1 MDLYKSVVAYDGT
14 DFQGFQ
20 RQAEGVRTV
29 QSVLENGLTALGWT
43 GSTLKAAGRT
53 DTGVHASGQ
62 VIAYRLVWPHGTDQL
77 TAAFNAQLPA
87 DVAVRATTTAPPD
100 FDPRFSALRRRYR
113 YRMLFDAAPDPL
125 RERFAWRVWPAPDL
139 EAMRGGAGL
148 LLGRHDFAALGRAP
162 IPGGHTV
169 RTVFRA
175 EWETEP
181 TQAAFILEADAF
193 LHRMVRRV
201 VALLFEI
208 GRGRGGPERL
218 KDALAAP
225 ERPVQGRIA
234 PARGL
239 CLEAVTYADDDS
251 WS

>member
-29 QSVLENGLTALGWT
+29 QSVLEHGLAALGWP
-43 GSTLKAAGRT
+43 GPTLRAAGRT

-62 VIAYRLVWPHGTDQL
+62 VIAYGLEWPHAADQL

-87 DVAVRATTTAPPD
+87 DVAVRLTSKAPPD

-125 RERFAWRVWPAPDL
+125 RERFAWRLWPAPDL
-139 EAMRGGAGL
+139 GAMRQGAEL
-148 LLGRHDFAALGRAP
+148 LMGRHDFGALGRAP
-162 IPGGHTV
+162 IPGGHTM

-175 EWETEP
+175 EWQVDLPE
-181 TQAAFILEADAF
+181 ASFVLEADAF

-201 VALLFEI
+201 VAMLLEM
-208 GRGRGGPERL
+208 GRGRGGPDRL
-218 KDALAAP
+218 QQALAAP
-225 ERPVQGRIA
+225 DKPVQGRIA

-239 CLEAVTYADDDS
+239 CLEAVTYA
-251 WS
+251 